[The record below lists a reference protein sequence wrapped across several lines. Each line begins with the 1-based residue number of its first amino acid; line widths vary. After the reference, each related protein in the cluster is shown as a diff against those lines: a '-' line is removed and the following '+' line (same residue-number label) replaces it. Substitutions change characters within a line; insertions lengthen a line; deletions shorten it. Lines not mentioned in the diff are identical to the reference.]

1 MLWSILI
8 PSIPERYHTAQG
20 LLFSLLES
28 QSIARMQDVE
38 LLVLMDNKRRSVGA
52 KRNALLEMAQG
63 EYVSFIDDD
72 DEVATDYVQK
82 IYRLIAKTR
91 KEKTPA
97 DVICFPQRATL
108 VNQGVVH
115 ECTYSLAHW
124 KDREPDKR
132 RQLAPTDKP
141 NTLAWSGPPAHTM
154 VWRRETLLKGYCPTC
169 HKDDIV
175 SFPKKNFGEDVDWV
189 DAVCEKAKTEIVLN
203 GEALYLYNFD
213 SERTATR

>member
-91 KEKTPA
+91 KEETPA

-108 VNQGVVH
+108 VKQGVVH
-115 ECTYSLAHW
+115 ECSYSLAHW

-154 VWRRETLLKGYCPTC
+154 VWRREIAQSAK
-169 HKDDIV
+169 
-175 SFPKKNFGEDVDWV
+175 FPEKNFGEDVDWV